1 MTLNCREGDLHVWT
15 IDLTID
21 DEVRDGLLEIL
32 SAEERERA
40 LRFVAEVDRRRFI
53 AARGGLRRILG
64 RYTGDDPA
72 TLVFAYGEFGKP
84 SLDSS
89 SAKSAPRF
97 NLTHA
102 GDIALCA
109 VTEGCE
115 VGIDIELVRSKLE
128 VDLIAERFFSA
139 EERRMVA
146 AAADQ
151 ADTFIRIWV
160 RKEAYLKGTGRGI
173 GTDLTMFTVS
183 PEGEVAP
190 VDGPDDGEAEWIV
203 RDVPVPSGYRAAVA
217 TPGVLRLSMRR
228 YIE

>member
-1 MTLNCREGDLHVWT
+1 M
-15 IDLTID
+15 TID

-40 LRFVAEVDRRRFI
+40 RKFAAEEDRRRFI

-64 RYTGDDPA
+64 RYTGADPA
-72 TLVFAYGEFGKP
+72 ALSFVYGEFGKP
-84 SLDSS
+84 ELDPSFT
-89 SAKSAPRF
+89 KNGLRF
-97 NLTHA
+97 NLSHA

-115 VGIDIELVRSKLE
+115 VGIDIEVVRSKLD
-128 VDLIAERFFSA
+128 VDQIAERFFSP
-139 EERRMVA
+139 EERRIVA
-146 AAADQ
+146 EAPDK
-151 ADTFIRIWV
+151 ADTFVRIWV
-160 RKEAYLKGTGRGI
+160 RKEAYLKGIGRGI
-173 GTDLTMFTVS
+173 GTDLTVVTVS

-190 VDGPDDGEAEWIV
+190 VEGPDQGEDEWIV
-203 RDVPVPSGYRAAVA
+203 REVPVPAGYRAAVA